1 MQEEPKQAFP
11 YKPPTDFVR
20 KEYKHIFE
28 LTEPLKIRKVKL
40 IFDKFISLFLI
51 LLTLPLL
58 LLLKIG
64 FIIEGIFIPEN
75 KGKMLFFY
83 WAVSGGK
90 RIKKWKIRLI
100 KESFIDKEGAK
111 KNDWLAYSSEWN
123 DESRTI
129 MGTFVKKWYLDEIPQ
144 FWSVFIGDMSIV
156 GPRPLSE
163 MHYARDRDQGN
174 IARGL
179 IKGGLYGLGHINKGT
194 SEMGNST
201 YEYEYIDQ
209 YLNYHSFKMLKL
221 DLWIIW
227 KGFLLI
233 IKGGGH

>member
-1 MQEEPKQAFP
+1 
-11 YKPPTDFVR
+11 
-20 KEYKHIFE
+20 
-28 LTEPLKIRKVKL
+28 
-40 IFDKFISLFLI
+40 
-51 LLTLPLL
+51 
-58 LLLKIG
+58 
-64 FIIEGIFIPEN
+64 
-75 KGKMLFFY
+75 
-83 WAVSGGK
+83 
-90 RIKKWKIRLI
+90 
-100 KESFIDKEGAK
+100 
-111 KNDWLAYSSEWN
+111 
-123 DESRTI
+123 

-163 MHYARDRDQGN
+163 MHYARDSQGN

-179 IKGGLYGLGHINKGT
+179 IKGGLLGLGHINKGT

-209 YLNYHSFKMLKL
+209 YLNYNSFQMLKL